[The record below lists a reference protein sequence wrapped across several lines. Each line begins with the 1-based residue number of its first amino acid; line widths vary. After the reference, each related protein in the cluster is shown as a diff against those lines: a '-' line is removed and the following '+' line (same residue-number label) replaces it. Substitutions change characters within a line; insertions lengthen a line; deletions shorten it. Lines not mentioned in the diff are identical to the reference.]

1 MTGTG
6 YFSADVISTDVFV
19 ETKFSTVFSGSA
31 LMFDTLIFETFTFS
45 IGTVITSLCFGDT
58 VTGSMSLTFN
68 VQTFTFVFT
77 TFLVDIKDR
86 VWWTMGVVS
95 TLNGSAFVVFTTFE
109 FTTFIVTDTVDF
121 DTFVDLGITDMGFSI
136 DIEWNAVFVG
146 SAFNSL
152 TFVLETDLLV
162 TTEFTSATFNF
173 DTLWVSVIGFSVTDL
188 SFLEVWASDWITGIT
203 VSLLLTVYWL
213 TSIGTFFDL
222 VGIVGVGDNDA
233 VRETF
238 VWGIVTIAV
247 VMGVTFLFNT
257 FVIMAIVLVWAVF
270 RLDTL
275 LWFTNVLLT
284 KTFTSFAFFVGVE
297 FASIMRSTVDLLTEV
312 LSWIFLVNLLTEMI
326 FTTIIIVFASNCF
339 T

>member
-1 MTGTG
+1 M
-6 YFSADVISTDVFV
+6 
-19 ETKFSTVFSGSA
+19 
-31 LMFDTLIFETFTFS
+31 
-45 IGTVITSLCFGDT
+45 
-58 VTGSMSLTFN
+58 
-68 VQTFTFVFT
+68 
-77 TFLVDIKDR
+77 VDIKGN

-173 DTLWVSVIGFSVTDL
+173 NTLWVSVIGFSVTDF
-188 SFLEVWASDWITGIT
+188 SFLEVWASNWITGIT

-213 TSIGTFFDL
+213 TGIGTFFDL

-257 FVIMAIVLVWAVF
+257 FVIMAIVLVL
-270 RLDTL
+270 LDL
-275 LWFTNVLLT
+275 TNY
-284 KTFTSFAFFVGVE
+284 SN
-297 FASIMRSTVDLLTEV
+297 
-312 LSWIFLVNLLTEMI
+312 LV
-326 FTTIIIVFASNCF
+326 C
-339 T
+339 